1 MSRTPKVIRARRLG
15 VAARKQPARHRTAN
29 IPAAAAGLSLA
40 TVVGKSADGWRVRT
54 AAGTRVVTADPS
66 VDPALLEGCVA
77 SRAHVVVD
85 EAAEGGPR
93 IVGALATSPA
103 LTIDRAGNVEARVKR
118 LRITATEEALLRT
131 LSSFLRVKGD
141 DVEIFGEDVVTRAR
155 ELCRLFGRMIKLN

>member
-1 MSRTPKVIRARRLG
+1 MSRTPKAIRARRLG
-15 VAARKQPARHRTAN
+15 VAARKRPVRHRAAPGPATAG
-29 IPAAAAGLSLA
+29 ALSLA
-40 TVVGKSADGWRVRT
+40 TVLAKSGGGWRVR
-54 AAGTRVVTADPS
+54 AGARTRVVAADPS
-66 VDPALLEGCVA
+66 VDPVLLETCVV
-77 SRAHVVVD
+77 SCAHVVID

-118 LRITATEEALLRT
+118 LRITASEEALLRT